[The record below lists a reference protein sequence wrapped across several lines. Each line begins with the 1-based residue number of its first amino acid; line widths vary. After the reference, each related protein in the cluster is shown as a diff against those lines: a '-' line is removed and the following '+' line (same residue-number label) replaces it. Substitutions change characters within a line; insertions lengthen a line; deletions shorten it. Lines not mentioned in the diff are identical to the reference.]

1 MAGKGKTPG
10 DGQKFTT
17 RKEQDAAK
25 SKEQLR
31 DDKDVKEHGM
41 DGLGKIA
48 DRKDPGWRD
57 R

>member
-1 MAGKGKTPG
+1 MGKGKTPG